1 MIGATAPLEY
11 GMNVNELTNVQ
22 IDGICMLD
30 YPDLVDAYIS
40 SADDANGNPLSDE
53 QLEALTDDNP
63 EFVQEMAH
71 DEIMGR
77 V

>member
-1 MIGATAPLEY
+1 MDIKSIK
-11 GMNVNELTNVQ
+11 NVV
-22 IDGICMLD
+22 IDGICLND
-30 YPDLVDAYIS
+30 YPDFVDAYIS
-40 SADDANGNPLSDE
+40 SADDSNGNPLTDE
-53 QLEALTDDNP
+53 QLEALTNDNS

>member
-1 MIGATAPLEY
+1 
-11 GMNVNELTNVQ
+11 MNVNELTNVT
-22 IDGICMLD
+22 IGGICTAD
-30 YPDLVDAYIS
+30 YPDFVDAYIE

>member
-1 MIGATAPLEY
+1 
-11 GMNVNELTNVQ
+11 MNVNELTNVT
-22 IDGICMLD
+22 IGGICTAD
-30 YPDLVDAYIS
+30 YPDFVDAYIE
-40 SADDANGNPLSDE
+40 SADDMRGNPLSDE

-63 EFVQEMAH
+63 EFVQAQAH

>member
-1 MIGATAPLEY
+1 
-11 GMNVNELTNVQ
+11 
-22 IDGICMLD
+22 MLD

>member
-1 MIGATAPLEY
+1 
-11 GMNVNELTNVQ
+11 MNINSLTNVT
-22 IDGICMLD
+22 IAGICTTD
-30 YPDLVDAYIS
+30 YPDSVDAYIE

-53 QLEALTDDNP
+53 KLETLTNENQ

-71 DEIMGR
+71 DEMMGW

>member
-1 MIGATAPLEY
+1 
-11 GMNVNELTNVQ
+11 MNINSLTNVT
-22 IDGICMLD
+22 IAGICTTD
-30 YPDLVDAYIS
+30 CPDFVDAYIE

-53 QLEALTDDNP
+53 KLETLTNENQ

-71 DEIMGR
+71 DEMMGW

>member
-1 MIGATAPLEY
+1 
-11 GMNVNELTNVQ
+11 MNINSLTNVT
-22 IDGICMLD
+22 IAGICTAD
-30 YPDLVDAYIS
+30 YPDFVDAYIA

-53 QLEALTDDNP
+53 KLETLTNDNQ

-71 DEIMGR
+71 DEIMGW